1 MKRLFALLLALTAVA
16 VLCACGTEGGPVNT
30 DDTTDGCTD
39 TTEPATEPVTEPPAP
54 KEKVIYVDGTNGNDE
69 NDALTPET
77 AVATYEKAFSLLA
90 EDRNRIVITNTVR
103 PALDYSLPEYDG
115 LVVFTSVFD
124 GVDYMEQNGASLRVG
139 YTFSFNCDVLF
150 ENIHI
155 RSTGNVGNLCFN
167 FHNVTVGDNVNVT
180 NSASRKVVLVA
191 GYNVSDVAL
200 NADGHMTAKQVS
212 HKGDCT
218 VTVNSGSWHAIIG
231 GNFREGYNSPM
242 GTFDGNLTV
251 NIGGTAEVTSKAKA
265 DDIEGLGVAAAGHNI
280 SKGTVTLNISG
291 GTFDCPVYAIGKVGR
306 YYNFTS
312 SNGKTGTDGTQFGKD
327 VRYEAN
333 VTVNVSGGTFTA
345 DAATKIAALQ
355 VPGDTALHGDYTL
368 NVTGGTFK
376 DGFVFSGFGVLGN
389 TSANGVDAAKAQ
401 CFDSVN
407 GTATAEAE
415 PLRIACCGD
424 SITFGTCAAEA
435 VKGGYTYAKENYF
448 YPTAMQKLYG
458 TEAVVGNFGYPGSNI
473 STSYNRY
480 LNSCV
485 YASLVEF
492 DPDIIVLALGTN
504 NAALM
509 PNGKNQMIINYRNML
524 KDMNKRFPDAKIIMT
539 TALYRWDNPD
549 RTKQVDQFIIPIQK
563 QMADEFDFVYLYD
576 AFMEYKPYGTATY
589 YKDKLHPNNT
599 GYQKLAEVMK
609 KGVDQLLK
617 DLEVKD

>member
-1 MKRLFALLLALTAVA
+1 MRRITALLLALFSAFA
-16 VLCACGTEGGPVNT
+16 LFACGTEG
-30 DDTTDGCTD
+30 DTTDTGYPVESDPAHDCT
-39 TTEPATEPVTEPPAP
+39 TAPVTEPPAP
-54 KEKVIYVDGTNGNDE
+54 KEKVIYLAGENGSDDNDG
-69 NDALTPET
+69 LTPET
-77 AVATYEKAFSLLA
+77 AVSTYEKAFSLLA
-90 EDRNRIVITNTVR
+90 EDRNRIVITQSIR
-103 PALDYSLPEYDG
+103 PDLDYSLPEYDG
-115 LVVFTSVFD
+115 LVIFTSVFD
-124 GVDYMEQNGASLRVG
+124 GVDYIELNNAAIRVG
-139 YTFSFNCDVLF
+139 YVFEFNCDVLL
-150 ENIHI
+150 ENIHLRPMGTVSNI
-155 RSTGNVGNLCFN
+155 CFT
-167 FHNVTVGDNVNVT
+167 FHNATVGENVKVS
-180 NSASRKVVLVA
+180 NSSSRKLNLVA
-191 GYNVSDVAL
+191 GYNSTDVAL
-200 NADGHMTAKQVS
+200 NAEGHLTAKQVS
-212 HKGDCT
+212 HEGDCT
-218 VTVNSGSWHAIIG
+218 VTVNSGEWNAIIC

-242 GTFDGNLTV
+242 GTFNGNMTL
-251 NIGGTAEVTSKAKA
+251 NIGGTASVTSGAKA

-312 SNGKTGTDGTQFGKD
+312 SNGKTGTDGTQFGRD

-333 VTVNVSGGTFTA
+333 VTVNISGGDFTGKNA
-345 DAATKIAALQ
+345 SKVAALQ

-368 NVTGGTFK
+368 NVTGGTFRE
-376 DGFVFSGFGVLGN
+376 DFEFTAFGVLGN
-389 TSANGVDAAKAQ
+389 TVANVIDAVKVNS
-401 CFDSVN
+401 FDTVN
-407 GTATAEAE
+407 GTASGEKK

-424 SITFGTCAAEA
+424 SITFGTCAADA
-435 VKGGYTYAKENYF
+435 AKGTYTYAKENYF

-458 TEAVVGNFGYPGSNI
+458 YDAVVGNFGYPGSNI

-539 TALYRWDNPD
+539 TALYRWDNAD
-549 RTKQVDQFIIPIQK
+549 RTRQVDQFIIPIQK
-563 QMADEFDFVYLYD
+563 QMAEEFDFVYLYD
-576 AFMEYKPYGTATY
+576 AFTEYRPYGTTAY